1 MTNRLPVAAMLMRLP
16 AFAGGQPS
24 EAASD
29 RMPAYIGMA
38 TMTADETIVLTLSST
53 DPRTGIHA
61 SGQFKYVPGNPRYD
75 EVLRHLGGLRPGQR
89 KPVPPWPD

>member
-1 MTNRLPVAAMLMRLP
+1 MLMMLP
-16 AFAGGQPS
+16 ACMGGQPS

-38 TMTADETIVLTLSST
+38 TMMADETIVLTLSSA
-53 DPRTGIHA
+53 DPRTGMHA
-61 SGQFKYVPGNPRYD
+61 SGQYGYVPGDPHYD
-75 EVLRHLGGLRPGQR
+75 EVLRHLGGLRPGQH